1 MTSTCSNTTVQP
13 FNGEV
18 ALPYWQ
24 TLVEVAKNS
33 GLASS
38 FLLGDENSVDYVG
51 AVSVDKYLSL
61 FSKGVSKCDAFG
73 VSLGCAVTLGTFP
86 VIGMTLLSCRNLRQV
101 LEQVLR
107 YEGLNHDLGVSKL
120 IIGQSNSQYVWTPN
134 YVYLPDLQSD
144 VSFQLALSIFSG
156 IQTFSPWLIRE
167 AVPVER
173 IGFMIEKPKNA
184 HVYRDFFQAEVVFG
198 QSQNFIDIKSS
209 VLDQAVVGGDVASFS
224 ALTSYAD
231 GLLGEESKDL
241 TVLQLRRLLPGAL
254 RQHQYRIDDLANEL
268 CVSVRTLQRQLKES
282 GTKFQA
288 VLDEVRWGLAE
299 HYLLER
305 TLSMSE
311 VAFLVGYQEQ
321 SSFNHAF
328 KNWKGVSP
336 SRFASGFSK

>member
-120 IIGQSNSQYVWTPN
+120 VFGSLNSRYIWSPN
-134 YVYLPDLQSD
+134 YLYLPDLHSK

-156 IQTFSPWLIRE
+156 IQTFSPLLIQQTIPIE
-167 AVPVER
+167 CV
-173 IGFMIEKPKNA
+173 GFTIEKPKRGD
-184 HVYRDFFQAEVVFG
+184 VYREFFQAEVLFG
-198 QSQNFIDIKSS
+198 QEYNFIDFKSS
-209 VLDQAVVGGDVASFS
+209 MLNQVVVGGDVASFS

-231 GLLGEESKDL
+231 GLLGIASGN
-241 TVLQLRRLLPGAL
+241 TIVLQLQRILPPAL
-254 RQHQYRIDDLANEL
+254 RRHQFRVADLANEL
-268 CVSVRTLQRQLKES
+268 NISVRTLQRQLKES
-282 GTKFQA
+282 GTKFQD
-288 VLDEVRWGLAE
+288 VLDRVRRDLAE
-299 HYLLER
+299 YYLLEKK
-305 TLSMSE
+305 LPMSE

-328 KNWKGVSP
+328 KSWTGVSP
-336 SRFASGFSK
+336 KRFAV